1 MRTATVIAANDLRC
15 YRLTP
20 LDFRTPVE
28 GNAAI
33 AWNLLQSMVEHS
45 GSSAPE
51 ADHDR
56 ARLAAVEAG
65 VVLALNGL
73 RVHPAHAGLD
83 EPGPH
88 AAVDVHDF
96 RTFREERP
104 QRARGRR
111 DHRRGALD
119 AVEHCVEAERSNR
132 RADAFE
138 RIDEPGAASQTGGA
152 CEVAAEL
159 LPNAT
164 ERLLAAVGG

>member
-20 LDFRTPVE
+20 LDFRMPVE

-45 GSSAPE
+45 GSSAPQ

-65 VVLALNGL
+65 VALALNGL
-73 RVHPAHAGLD
+73 GVNPAHAGLD

-88 AAVDVHDF
+88 AAVDVRDF
-96 RTFREERP
+96 RAFGDEGP
-104 QRARGRR
+104 KRARRRR
-111 DHRRGALD
+111 DHRRVALD
-119 AVEHCVEAERSNR
+119 AVEHCIEAERS
-132 RADAFE
+132 D
-138 RIDEPGAASQTGGA
+138 
-152 CEVAAEL
+152 
-159 LPNAT
+159 
-164 ERLLAAVGG
+164 